1 MLKVSVKTT
10 NSETGKKSENNLKF
24 DAPTTFEE
32 YKNEKYNTKVYCTI
46 M

>member
-1 MLKVSVKTT
+1 MLNVSMKTT
-10 NSETGKKSENNLKF
+10 NPETGKTSEKNLKF
-24 DAPTTFEE
+24 DVPTTFEE